1 MNEKRHRRKAGASA
15 DKEVREVRIMKVKG
29 VNLGNWLV
37 LEKWM
42 SPALFAGTTAE
53 DEYYLPRQLSKEV
66 YEARIKIHRS
76 EYITERDFV
85 TIKSMGMEAVRIP
98 VPYFIFGDREPFI
111 GCIEEL
117 DKAFNWAEAYGLQIL
132 IDLHTAPLGQN
143 GFDNGGICG
152 VCKWS
157 KHPEEV
163 EFVLSVL
170 ERLAER
176 YGERKGLW
184 GIEVINEPVTEN
196 MWETMKVPERYPAV
210 DPELAEGS
218 GPVTLDFLRGFYKDA
233 YDRIRKYMPE
243 EKYVVIHDG
252 FELKAWKGYMQE
264 EKYKN
269 VVLDTH
275 QYLMVAEANGCEQ
288 TMEGYLKYIREH
300 FQKDIQEMEE
310 YFPVICGEW
319 CLFNSLACGWDTKGG
334 QSVLNGLD
342 GEVESS
348 VSDEEKKEYEIRM
361 PDVEEYDK
369 EMILAFEKDVLGIY
383 LSGHPLER
391 YRNIMEKMIS
401 AKTTDF
407 QPDEESGVPKVYD
420 GQKVIIGGM
429 ITEKTIK
436 YTRNNKVMAFL
447 TVEDL
452 LGTVEIVVFP
462 RDYEKWQAML
472 NEDARVFVQGRVN
485 AEDDKPSKLICEKIQ
500 NFKEI
505 HKEIWI
511 QFQNMEAY
519 QSMERELYNILR
531 ESDGKDRVVIY
542 VREPKAVKRLS
553 ENWTVNGDEE
563 LIQKL
568 AEKFGMENVKTI

>member
-1 MNEKRHRRKAGASA
+1 
-15 DKEVREVRIMKVKG
+15 MKVKG

-196 MWETMKVPERYPAV
+196 MWETMKVPER
-210 DPELAEGS
+210 
-218 GPVTLDFLRGFYKDA
+218 
-233 YDRIRKYMPE
+233 
-243 EKYVVIHDG
+243 
-252 FELKAWKGYMQE
+252 
-264 EKYKN
+264 
-269 VVLDTH
+269 
-275 QYLMVAEANGCEQ
+275 
-288 TMEGYLKYIREH
+288 
-300 FQKDIQEMEE
+300 
-310 YFPVICGEW
+310 
-319 CLFNSLACGWDTKGG
+319 
-334 QSVLNGLD
+334 
-342 GEVESS
+342 
-348 VSDEEKKEYEIRM
+348 
-361 PDVEEYDK
+361 
-369 EMILAFEKDVLGIY
+369 
-383 LSGHPLER
+383 
-391 YRNIMEKMIS
+391 
-401 AKTTDF
+401 
-407 QPDEESGVPKVYD
+407 
-420 GQKVIIGGM
+420 
-429 ITEKTIK
+429 
-436 YTRNNKVMAFL
+436 
-447 TVEDL
+447 
-452 LGTVEIVVFP
+452 
-462 RDYEKWQAML
+462 
-472 NEDARVFVQGRVN
+472 
-485 AEDDKPSKLICEKIQ
+485 
-500 NFKEI
+500 
-505 HKEIWI
+505 
-511 QFQNMEAY
+511 
-519 QSMERELYNILR
+519 
-531 ESDGKDRVVIY
+531 
-542 VREPKAVKRLS
+542 
-553 ENWTVNGDEE
+553 
-563 LIQKL
+563 
-568 AEKFGMENVKTI
+568 